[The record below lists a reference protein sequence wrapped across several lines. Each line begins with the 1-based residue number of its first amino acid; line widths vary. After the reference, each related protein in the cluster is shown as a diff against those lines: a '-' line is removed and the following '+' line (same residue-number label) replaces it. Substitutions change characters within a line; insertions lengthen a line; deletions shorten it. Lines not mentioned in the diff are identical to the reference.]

1 MAFWGLFGQGDAVAR
16 REAASLCRAI
26 TLVAR
31 QPGFYGPNG
40 IQDSLTGR
48 LELMIL
54 HGVLVLLRLRA
65 EPANAP
71 LAQLFVDR
79 LFKSFD
85 EGLREAGIGD
95 LSVPKSMRRIAAR
108 FYAQLKDYE
117 PALADHDAPT
127 LAQALQRHVWG
138 GVISTYAE
146 PLAQYAL
153 QALEQLQASPAQLI
167 QELQTWPAAPVPP
180 HPA

>member
-1 MAFWGLFGQGDAVAR
+1 MAFWGLFGQRDAALR
-16 REAASLCRAI
+16 REAAGLCRTI
-26 TLVAR
+26 TRVAR
-31 QPGFYGPNG
+31 QPGFYGPHG
-40 IQDSLTGR
+40 VPDSLPGR
-48 LELMIL
+48 LELLIL
-54 HGVLVLLRLRA
+54 HGILVLLRLRT
-65 EPANAP
+65 EPADAH

-108 FYAQLKDYE
+108 FYARLKEYE
-117 PALADHDAPT
+117 PALAAPNASM
-127 LAQALQRHVWG
+127 LAQALQRHVWDG
-138 GVISTYAE
+138 AITAYGE

-153 QALEQLQASPAQLI
+153 QALEQLQARPAQLI

-180 HPA
+180 HPV

>member
-1 MAFWGLFGQGDAVAR
+1 MAFLGLFGQRNGVLR
-16 REAASLCRAI
+16 REAAGLCLTI
-26 TLVAR
+26 TRVAR

-40 IQDSLTGR
+40 IPDSLPGR

-65 EPANAP
+65 DPAHAP

-108 FYAQLKDYE
+108 FYARLKDYE
-117 PALADHDAPT
+117 PALMAPDAHALT
-127 LAQALQRHVWG
+127 QALKLHVWEREM
-138 GVISTYAE
+138 SLYAE

-153 QALEQLQASPAQLI
+153 QALEQLHARPAQLI
-167 QELQTWPAAPVPP
+167 QELQTWPAAPAQP
-180 HPA
+180 HPL